1 MKFETYVASR
11 FRKSYTYKNTV
22 SSPIIKISVF
32 SIIIGIVMMI
42 ISVSSSVG
50 LQKTIE
56 TKISSFFGHISISNF
71 ENNTSFSS
79 ISPISLCLSL
89 DYKKLHNN
97 SEIIHVQ
104 NVAYKSGL
112 IVNKNSFEGV
122 VFKGIFSD
130 FNWSSFSKYIR
141 KGKILT
147 INETVSNQVIISE
160 YLSKKLSLDLN
171 DKFKAT
177 FFKPNSSSIP
187 NERIFEVSGIF
198 SSGLIEF
205 DETYFIGDIKH
216 IQKMN
221 NWNSNQFGNVE
232 IFLKNYSQLENVSNQ
247 LYKKTSAEINV
258 LSIVNRFPE
267 IFNWM
272 ALFDINVLL
281 IIIIMILVGGI
292 NMITALLVTVLEKTS
307 IIGVLKT
314 LGSSNKSMRT
324 IFLINGAYLIS
335 LGLVI
340 GNFIALGLIFIQN
353 YTGFIKLDPDTYY
366 VSELPFDFNL
376 MTLLILNI
384 SVLLFCFT
392 MLIIPSF
399 IISKISPSESIKIK

>member
-79 ISPISLCLSL
+79 ISPISLSL

-122 VFKGIFSD
+122 VFKGISSD

-141 KGKILT
+141 KGKVLT

-221 NWNSNQFGNVE
+221 KWNSNQFGNVE

-384 SVLLFCFT
+384 SVLLFCFL

>member
-79 ISPISLCLSL
+79 ISPISLSL

-122 VFKGIFSD
+122 VFKGISSD

-141 KGKILT
+141 KGKIMT
-147 INETVSNQVIISE
+147 INETLSNQVIISE

-221 NWNSNQFGNVE
+221 KWNSNQFGNVE
-232 IFLKNYSQLENVSNQ
+232 IFLKNYSQLEKVSNQ

>member
-79 ISPISLCLSL
+79 ISPISLSL

-122 VFKGIFSD
+122 VFKGISSD

-141 KGKILT
+141 KGKVLT

-221 NWNSNQFGNVE
+221 KWNSNQFGNVE

-335 LGLVI
+335 LGLII

-384 SVLLFCFT
+384 SVLLFCFL

>member
-79 ISPISLCLSL
+79 ISPISLSL

-122 VFKGIFSD
+122 VFKGISSD

-221 NWNSNQFGNVE
+221 KWNSNQFGNVE

-384 SVLLFCFT
+384 SVLLFCFS